1 MFAKE
6 VMTIAPTGT
15 LVSWHLTTELQWVSP
30 MLEQSHCVGPFQ
42 YQDIDRTKPE
52 MAPRGSGFFPPSLST
67 VHHLLIL
74 SQPPLPSAAV
84 HFASAVLVSSL
95 IVGSLQVLQAHGPR
109 TGSAAEPPYGS

>member
-1 MFAKE
+1 
-6 VMTIAPTGT
+6 MTIAPTGT

-42 YQDIDRTKPE
+42 FQDIDWTKPE

-67 VHHLLIL
+67 VHHFLIL
-74 SQPPLPSAAV
+74 SQPSLPSAAV

-109 TGSAAEPPYGS
+109 TRSAAGPPHGS